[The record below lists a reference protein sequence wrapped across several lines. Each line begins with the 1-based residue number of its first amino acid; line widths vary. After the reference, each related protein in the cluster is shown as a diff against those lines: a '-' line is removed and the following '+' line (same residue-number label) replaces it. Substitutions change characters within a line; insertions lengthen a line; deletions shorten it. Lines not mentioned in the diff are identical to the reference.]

1 MHLYLKLVNFEP
13 SIDNHIMKQWAAHI
27 LRNTKTFK
35 GKRGEWLLSTPTGL
49 APDVTIFSDGYI
61 DIIYSRSP
69 HNRHTSTADNRN
81 IMNNSESPDCPSIH
95 FNP

>member
-13 SIDNHIMKQWAAHI
+13 SIDNHIMKQWDAHI
-27 LRNTKTFK
+27 LCNTKIFK
-35 GKRGEWLLSTPTGL
+35 GKRGEWLLSTPPGL
-49 APDVTIFSDGYI
+49 APDVTIFSDDYI

-69 HNRHTSTADNRN
+69 YNGHPSTADTCN
-81 IMNNSESPDCPSIH
+81 IMSNAESPNCPSIH